1 MPAPTDIR
9 LRASDRAILVG
20 ANGTGK
26 STLAN
31 HLLTA
36 FRKDIPN
43 ARILILDTKPRWRA
57 QALADGTSPRLTYK
71 AMAKGDTIPGS
82 VSLSRMVDWPLV
94 WDRDTNPTQT
104 VIAQRIQGKN
114 WKDQSATQRNTMAFV
129 VQCAERF
136 FATQDAARP
145 SLLYID
151 EGHDFYH
158 ASAAAMAGSDIIQ
171 RCYRAG
177 RERGL
182 ATMAGFQRPVG
193 LNIQLLT
200 ELNYCALF
208 RINYS
213 KDVTRLYEMG
223 WPRDTPPP
231 AYDDTHCFRLW
242 REGSPRAP
250 MYHLQQQGRSTSG
263 NPAHPAG
270 TRQAS

>member
-1 MPAPTDIR
+1 MPTDIR

-26 STLAN
+26 STLADY
-31 HLLTA
+31 LLTC
-36 FRKDIPN
+36 FRRDYPN
-43 ARILILDTKPRWRA
+43 GRILVLDTKPRWRA
-57 QALADGTSPRLTYK
+57 ETLADGTSPRKLYRM
-71 AMAKGDTIPGS
+71 MAKGDTIKGS
-82 VSLSRMVDWPLV
+82 VAMSRMTDWPLC
-94 WDRDTNPTQT
+94 WDRDAHPTQT
-104 VIAQRIQGKN
+104 VIAQRIQGD

-136 FATQDAARP
+136 FATQSADRP

-177 RERGL
+177 REKGL

-208 RINYS
+208 RINYT
-213 KDVTRLYEMG
+213 KDVTRLHEMG
-223 WPRDTPPP
+223 WPRDTMPPQ
-231 AYDDTHCFRLW
+231 YDDKHCFRLW
-242 REGSPRAP
+242 REGSPAAP
-250 MYHLQQQGRSTSG
+250 MYHLQQDQGRSTTRG
-263 NPAHPAG
+263 NPNHTAG
-270 TRQAS
+270 TRKAS